1 VFAITES
8 ALKLNPVS
16 TKQARIAEL
25 ARKLPGRRLVSLNH
39 HLDKEWL
46 LEACRQTRKDGAVG
60 VDGVA
65 WDEYSRQLDAN
76 LASLLDRAK
85 AGERYRAPAVRRVHI
100 PKGNGETR
108 PLGIPTLEDK
118 ILQRAVA
125 MLLTPVYEQDFRDC
139 SYGFRPGRSA
149 HQALDRVWREI
160 GPHGCWVIDADI
172 SKFFDTLDKAVLR
185 DFLNQRIG
193 DGVIRRLIGK
203 WLKAGVLEQGTLHY
217 PEQGTPQGGVIS
229 PLLSNIYLH
238 HVLDLWFE
246 QDVKPRLR
254 GKGWLVRYA
263 DDFVMGFERED
274 DARRVYEV
282 LFKRFARFG
291 LRIHPEKTRLLPF
304 FPPATPGQGET
315 FTFLGFT
322 HAWSV
327 SQRGAPYTR
336 RQTASK
342 KFTKGLDGIR
352 DYCRNHRTRPLREQW
367 EALRQRLR
375 GHAQYFG
382 IIGNSRR
389 VSSYFYEARRIWRT
403 WLNRRSSQR
412 DVTWERFYREIIPR
426 FPLIPPTI
434 RHSQA

>member
-1 VFAITES
+1 
-8 ALKLNPVS
+8 
-16 TKQARIAEL
+16 
-25 ARKLPGRRLVSLNH
+25 
-39 HLDKEWL
+39 
-46 LEACRQTRKDGAVG
+46 
-60 VDGVA
+60 
-65 WDEYSRQLDAN
+65 
-76 LASLLDRAK
+76 
-85 AGERYRAPAVRRVHI
+85 
-100 PKGNGETR
+100 
-108 PLGIPTLEDK
+108 
-118 ILQRAVA
+118 

-149 HQALDRVWREI
+149 HQALARVWREI

-217 PEQGTPQGGVIS
+217 PEHGTPQGGVIS

-304 FPPATPGQGET
+304 FPPVTPGKGET

-342 KFTKGLDGIR
+342 KFTKGLNGIR

-412 DVTWERFYREIIPR
+412 DVTWERFYREILPR
-426 FPLIPPTI
+426 FPLIPPPI
-434 RHSQA
+434 RRSQA

>member
-1 VFAITES
+1 ME
-8 ALKLNPVS
+8 LNPVS

-25 ARKLPGRRLVSLNH
+25 ARELPGRRLVSLNH

-60 VDGVA
+60 VDGVD
-65 WDEYSRQLDAN
+65 WDDYSRQLDAN

-85 AGERYRAPAVRRVHI
+85 DGERYRAPAVRRVHI

-304 FPPATPGQGET
+304 FPAGYARPGGNVHVPWLHACLERLPAGRA
-315 FTFLGFT
+315 L
-322 HAWSV
+322 HAAADRQQKV
-327 SQRGAPYTR
+327 HQRA
-336 RQTASK
+336 
-342 KFTKGLDGIR
+342 
-352 DYCRNHRTRPLREQW
+352 
-367 EALRQRLR
+367 
-375 GHAQYFG
+375 
-382 IIGNSRR
+382 
-389 VSSYFYEARRIWRT
+389 
-403 WLNRRSSQR
+403 
-412 DVTWERFYREIIPR
+412 
-426 FPLIPPTI
+426 
-434 RHSQA
+434 